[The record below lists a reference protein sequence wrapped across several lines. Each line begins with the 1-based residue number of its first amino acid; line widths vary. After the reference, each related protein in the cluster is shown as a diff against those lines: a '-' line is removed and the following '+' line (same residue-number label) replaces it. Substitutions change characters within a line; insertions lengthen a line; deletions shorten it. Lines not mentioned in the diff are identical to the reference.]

1 MSKRGRNV
9 QSITSANLSLVE
21 MGMSTLRL
29 SLSESL
35 LVVKILRIST
45 LILAKLSSSYTIIY

>member
-9 QSITSANLSLVE
+9 QSITSANLSPVE